1 MLTGC
6 EKTFFCT
13 FRVCFY
19 DAALS
24 TDFTIGAFN
33 RLASCYSKCIKCF
46 FGYPKY
52 SSVTNML
59 FELGLL
65 SFYTVIHN
73 SKVGFANRMSAHDKC
88 CREMFS
94 TVYLVVVICISVCL
108 SVCMRSFIF
117 FCVGLVYAP

>member
-1 MLTGC
+1 M
-6 EKTFFCT
+6 
-13 FRVCFY
+13 CFY
-19 DAALS
+19 DAALW

-65 SFYTVIHN
+65 SFNTVIHN

-108 SVCMRSFIF
+108 SVCVHAF
-117 FCVGLVYAP
+117 FYFFV